1 MKVSIQNSQFT
12 CQDIRAVLFDLDGT
26 LVESTGLISD
36 ILLQWASAQGLDVQS
51 VLDYSHGKRT
61 IDIVQHF
68 IKDDHIN
75 EHYHALTQQFLEAAV
90 HTQAIPHA
98 VEFIQQ
104 LEQHNIPWMVVS
116 SSERILIEARMT
128 AARLPLAKQVIAA
141 EDIQYGKPDPE
152 GYLKA
157 AQMLNIPI
165 QSCLIFEDSSSGIE
179 AAQSAQAQ
187 LIIIG
192 QTKTVENAVLDFAKL
207 RLVL

>member
-12 CQDIRAVLFDLDGT
+12 CQDIQAVLFDLDGT

-36 ILLQWASAQGLDVQS
+36 ILSQWASAQGLDVQS
-51 VLDYSHGKRT
+51 VLNYSHGKRT
-61 IDIVQHF
+61 IDIVQHY
-68 IKDDHIN
+68 IKDERIT
-75 EHYHALTQQFLEAAV
+75 EHYYALTQRFLEAAV
-90 HTQAIPHA
+90 YTQSIPYA
-98 VEFIQQ
+98 AEFIHQI
-104 LEQHNIPWMVVS
+104 EQHKIPWMVVS
-116 SSERILIEARMT
+116 SSERILIEARMV
-128 AARLPLAKQVIAA
+128 AAQLPLAKQVIAA

-165 QSCLIFEDSSSGIE
+165 QSCLIFEDSPSGIK

-192 QTKTVENAVLDFAKL
+192 QAETAENVALDFSKL
-207 RLVL
+207 LLVS